1 MVTGCIAHI
10 TLGFERKDKPVVT
23 AFDMPD
29 VRSGGGT
36 ALLKGIDTQFGLT
49 KRCYPKSE
57 DWIAASKM
65 WANWLASLL

>member
-1 MVTGCIAHI
+1 MATGCIAHI
-10 TLGFERKDKPVVT
+10 TLGFEREDKPVVA

-29 VRSGGGT
+29 VNSDGGT
-36 ALLKGIDTQFGLT
+36 ALPKGIDTQVALT
-49 KRCYPKSE
+49 KRCYPKPE